1 MAIIDKMRVQR
12 CFSRALTSYAENAS
26 AQQQI
31 NRQLWAMLA
40 KHRPSSVARALEIGC
55 GTGDLTRLLVPNF
68 PDTHWLFNDLSP
80 TVLAALVDKLGTDEF
95 RGNYRYLAG
104 DAEKLDPK
112 FVEKLDLIASGS
124 TVQWFEQPKRL
135 IDFAQQSLNK
145 DGLLLFN
152 TFLPDH
158 FAEIKQLTNAG
169 LNYPTQAEWQR
180 WLAPHFEILE
190 QDSTPI
196 RLFFADPQA
205 VLRHLKQTGV
215 TATNKTA
222 WTKGR
227 LKSFVDNYWQHFS
240 SEGQVYLTY
249 SPLLILAKRK

>member
-12 CFSRALTSYAENAS
+12 CFSRALTSYAQNAT

-31 NRQLWAMLA
+31 NCQLWAMLA
-40 KHRPSSVARALEIGC
+40 KHRPLSVARALEIGC

-68 PDTHWLFNDLSP
+68 PDTDWLFNDLSP
-80 TVLAALVDKLGTDEF
+80 TALSALTDEF
-95 RGNYRYLAG
+95 SGNYRYLAG
-104 DAEKLDPK
+104 DAEQLSPK
-112 FVEKLDLIASGS
+112 SVEKLDLIASGS

-169 LNYPTQAEWQR
+169 LNYPTQAEWQH

-190 QDSTPI
+190 QDTTPI
-196 RLFFADPQA
+196 RLHFAEPKA

-215 TATNKTA
+215 TATNKIA
-222 WTKGR
+222 WTKGQ
-227 LKSFVDNYWQHFS
+227 LKAFTDGYWQKFS
-240 SEGQVYLTY
+240 NHEQVYLTY